1 MPPPVPRVTPT
12 GGTFV
17 FTGLHVPQVEA
28 SITEVKPD
36 GSTGMTTQIIK
47 ETFIGSGESDLRYP
61 TDALLAPLHAS
72 LAVKEAK
79 LRLKDLGSPN
89 GTFIK
94 QRQDSEL
101 KAGDVFLIGR
111 TLFRITIQS
120 MDEAVNQ
127 GSLQGTLMMKSPPK
141 LTRGPVTAKLEQIQ
155 LTGEVIQEFSLDKPE
170 TTLGRVN
177 GDLMFDQDPY
187 MSGTHARI
195 LAQPGRFLLQDMK
208 SRNGVYRRIRDDV
221 ELADGDEFFLGEQL
235 FRVGIKLS

>member
-1 MPPPVPRVTPT
+1 M
-12 GGTFV
+12 V

-36 GSTGMTTQIIK
+36 GSVGTTARITK

-61 TDALLAPLHAS
+61 SDVLLAPLHAS
-72 LAVKEAK
+72 LVVKEAK
-79 LRLKDLGSPN
+79 LLLRDLGSPN

-120 MDEAVNQ
+120 MDAAVNQ

-141 LTRGPVTAKLEQIQ
+141 LTRGPVTARLEQIQ
-155 LTGEVIQEFSLDKPE
+155 LSGDVIQEFSLDKPE

-177 GDLMFDQDPY
+177 GDLVFDQDPY
-187 MSGTHARI
+187 MSGNHARI
-195 LAQPGRFLLQDMK
+195 LAQPGRFLLQDLK
-208 SRNGVYRRIRDDV
+208 SRNGVYRRIRDGV

-235 FRVGIKLS
+235 FRVELKVS

>member
-1 MPPPVPRVTPT
+1 V
-12 GGTFV
+12 V
-17 FTGLHVPQVEA
+17 FTGLHVPQIEA
-28 SITEVKPD
+28 SITEVKSD
-36 GSTGMTTQIIK
+36 GTTGATTEITK
-47 ETFIGSGESDLRYP
+47 EIFIGSGDCDLRYP
-61 TDALLAPLHAS
+61 ADALLAPRHAS

-79 LRLKDLGSPN
+79 LLLKDLGTPN

-120 MDEAVNQ
+120 MDETANYQ
-127 GSLQGTLMMKSPPK
+127 GSAQGTMVLKAPPK

-170 TTLGRVN
+170 TTLGRVS
-177 GDLMFDQDPY
+177 GDLVFGQDPY

-208 SRNGVYRRIRDDV
+208 SRNGVYRRIRVQV
-221 ELADGDEFFLGEQL
+221 ELGDGDEFFLGEQL
-235 FRVGIKLS
+235 FRIAVKIT